1 MANQNMAQAAE
12 AAGASD
18 NGSQAVQFNL
28 ENADK
33 LQGLDGEVHA
43 ATEAHGGPVPH
54 GEEASVL
61 GMDATGWVSLSMLVF
76 IAVLIW
82 KKVPGLIARG
92 LDNKIA
98 AIRNQLDEAARLRKE
113 AEALKAEY
121 ESRIASVAK
130 EADAMRAAAEQE
142 AADLITAAQADA
154 EGLVVRRQKMAE
166 DKIAAAERAAI
177 ADVRAKAA
185 AAATAAAGVLIRET
199 HNAAADKGLVDEE
212 IGKLAH

>member
-1 MANQNMAQAAE
+1 MANPNMAQAAE
-12 AAGASD
+12 TAAASD
-18 NGSQAVQFNL
+18 NGSEAVQFNL
-28 ENADK
+28 EHADQ
-33 LQGLDGEVHA
+33 LQGMDGEVHA

-54 GEEASVL
+54 GAEPSVL

-92 LDNKIA
+92 LDAKIA
-98 AIRNQLDEAARLRKE
+98 TIRSQLDEAARLRKE

-121 ESRIASVAK
+121 EGRIASVAK

-154 EGLVVRRQKMAE
+154 EALVVRRQKMAE

-199 HNAAADKGLVDEE
+199 HNAAADKGLVDDV